1 MIKSSINLIIGSS
14 NFVKNYFMSFKEIF
28 DVPKNHQ
35 LIINLPQDFPSKKK
49 VVVTVEEIPLSKKEK
64 MKRMKRAAS
73 DPLFIQDMSEVNNDF
88 EGISDENL

>member
-1 MIKSSINLIIGSS
+1 
-14 NFVKNYFMSFKEIF
+14 MSFKEIF

-64 MKRMKRAAS
+64 MKRMKRAAT
-73 DPLFIQDMSEVNNDF
+73 DPLFIQDMSEVNKDF
-88 EGISDENL
+88 EGISDESL